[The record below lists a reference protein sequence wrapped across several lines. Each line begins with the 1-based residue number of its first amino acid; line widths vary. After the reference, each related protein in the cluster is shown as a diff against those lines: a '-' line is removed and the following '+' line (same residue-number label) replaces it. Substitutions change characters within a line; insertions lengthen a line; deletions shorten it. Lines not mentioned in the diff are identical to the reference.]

1 MSQSELLRMSQQE
14 LTRLEVIQQVAA
26 KQLTQLSAAALLN
39 ISPRQM
45 RRLQVRYREEGAAG
59 LTSKKRGQPSNHQ
72 LDQALKDE
80 AVTLIKAR
88 YSDFQP
94 TLATEKL
101 EEVHNILLSKE
112 TVRQLMI
119 KAGLWQ
125 DKQRKMVKIH
135 QQRQRRAAL
144 GELVQIDGSPHACDL
159 ATLFRT
165 LKRSLSGHFFLK
177 VCR

>member
-72 LDQALKDE
+72 LDQALKD
-80 AVTLIKAR
+80 KA
-88 YSDFQP
+88 
-94 TLATEKL
+94 
-101 EEVHNILLSKE
+101 
-112 TVRQLMI
+112 
-119 KAGLWQ
+119 
-125 DKQRKMVKIH
+125 
-135 QQRQRRAAL
+135 
-144 GELVQIDGSPHACDL
+144 
-159 ATLFRT
+159 
-165 LKRSLSGHFFLK
+165 
-177 VCR
+177 CR